1 MAGYRKSAR
10 GQGLSSTSAIAS
22 RPIRPEPS
30 DWNMMITRADPN
42 PPQFNSGQ
50 FGRNAS
56 PDHGRESPTKVIDQ
70 G

>member
-1 MAGYRKSAR
+1 MAAYRPKAR
-10 GQGLSSTSAIAS
+10 GQGLSSTSALVAKGIK
-22 RPIRPEPS
+22 PEPS
-30 DWNMMITRADPN
+30 DWNMMITRADPR

-56 PDHGRESPTKVIDQ
+56 PDVAGPSPADVIKE